1 MMTQTIQL
9 TPGDTLPAILAKMRM
24 AQTDRVL
31 FIVPRGLALSAIDL
45 RALRR
50 DATAAQ
56 VGVALVTPDAALR
69 GLADREG
76 ISTFRSQRRGER
88 ARWRRLRADQTP
100 KPRGVG
106 PAETAAPPAA
116 GLFAVR
122 SPSGFR
128 PRAFLRAYVR
138 RSNPWWGVLGLILSL
153 LLIFGAMLY
162 SLTFILP
169 SATIT
174 VAPASEAL
182 RVTIP
187 LKAVQ
192 DARLDAAAGIVP
204 AQALSVQVAGDA
216 RTPTTGQS
224 DEPAGKAAGRVV
236 FINRT
241 GREITVPAGTV
252 LSTATGNNVQ
262 FVTTAEAT
270 LAPNGRAAAPAEAL
284 DAGPAG
290 NARAGTVTRVEGPL
304 GLSLLVANEANF
316 SGGTTAKKG
325 VVTEEDKARLQEQLL
340 EELKRQ
346 ALERLDERTG
356 GKSFIPRESV
366 SFLTLSPTFTPF
378 VGEVSPDLYL
388 SMSLQAVGLAADVDA
403 GNRVVLTRMQESMP
417 PGTRLISDTVR
428 FNPGSV
434 RLEDP
439 TTLAFSLTGE
449 GTLLRDLDEGAIR
462 SAVLGLTPAEA
473 KQVLAERFALARP
486 PVIHLGP
493 DWLPYVVPIKLPVLP
508 WRIRVKV
515 DWDTAAEWAMQR

>member
-9 TPGDTLPAILAKMRM
+9 APGDTLPAILAKMRM
-24 AQTDRVL
+24 AQAERVL
-31 FIVPRGLALSAIDL
+31 FVVPSGLTLSAVDL

-50 DATAAQ
+50 DAAAAQ
-56 VGVALVTPDAALR
+56 VGVALVTTDAALR

-88 ARWRRLRADQTP
+88 ARWRRLRGDQAP

-106 PAETAAPPAA
+106 PAGTAAPPAA
-116 GLFAVR
+116 GLFEKR

-128 PRAFLRAYVR
+128 PTAFLRAYVR
-138 RSNPWWGVLGLILSL
+138 RSNPWWAVLGLTLSL

-162 SLTFILP
+162 ALTFILP

-182 RVTIP
+182 RVTVP

-204 AQALSVQVAGDA
+204 AQALSVQVSGDA
-216 RTPTTGQS
+216 RTPTTGRS

-262 FVTTAEAT
+262 FVTTTEAA
-270 LAPNGRAAAPAEAL
+270 LAPNGRAAASAEAL

-325 VVTEEDKARLQEQLL
+325 VVTEEDKVRLQEQLL

-346 ALERLDERTG
+346 ALERLDERTQG
-356 GKSFIPRESV
+356 ERFIPRESV

-388 SMSLQAVGLAADVDA
+388 SMSVQAVGLAADVEA
-403 GNRVVLTRMQESMP
+403 GNQVALTRLQESMP

-428 FNPGSV
+428 FTPGSV

-439 TTLAFSLTGE
+439 KTLAFSLTGE
-449 GTLLRDLDEGAIR
+449 GTLLRDVDEGAVR
-462 SAVLGLTPAEA
+462 NAVLGLSPAEA
-473 KQVLAERFALARP
+473 RNVLAERFALARP
-486 PVIHLGP
+486 PEIDLGP
-493 DWLPYVVPIKLPVLP
+493 SWLPYVVPIKLPVLP

-515 DWDTAAEWAMQR
+515 DWDTAAQWAMQK